1 MSSASGQ
8 YWIVGDG
15 VGPTTLLWLRTMVR
29 EVLQLPE
36 SEDVD
41 MWTLRELGARSLQVV
56 ALQFRILQETSVNVE
71 MDELVGG
78 SHIADIATLIDVR
91 RPTAERGPR

>member
-8 YWIVGDG
+8 HQDAGA
-15 VGPTTLLWLRTMVR
+15 GPTTLPWLRTTVR
-29 EVLQLPE
+29 EVLRLPE

-41 MWTLRELGARSLQVV
+41 LRTLRDLGARSLQTV
-56 ALQFRILQETSVNVE
+56 ALQFRILQETSVNLE

-78 SHIADIATLIDVR
+78 SHIADIAALIDER
-91 RPTAERGPR
+91 RPNAERGPW